1 MTRSGDEH
9 TGCHMTKKKDDKT
22 EPHQS
27 LEATLLSLV
36 RPKMTPKE
44 LLKEARRA
52 HPDASKKDVIRAAF
66 RTVIAAADTDAEKAL
81 LLQDFAIKG
90 RAGDE

>member
-1 MTRSGDEH
+1 
-9 TGCHMTKKKDDKT
+9 MTKKKDDKD
-22 EPHQS
+22 EPQQS

-36 RPKMTPKE
+36 RPRMTPKE
-44 LLKEARRA
+44 LLKETRKA

-66 RTVIAAADTDAEKAL
+66 RTVIAAADTDAEKAI

-90 RAGDE
+90 RGGDE

>member
-1 MTRSGDEH
+1 LGD
-9 TGCHMTKKKDDKT
+9 KRVSKSKSDKDG
-22 EPHQS
+22 EQPI
-27 LEATLLSLV
+27 EATLLALV

-44 LLKEARRA
+44 LLKEARKA
-52 HPDASKKDVIRAAF
+52 HPDASKKEIIRAAF

>member
-1 MTRSGDEH
+1 
-9 TGCHMTKKKDDKT
+9 MTKKKDDKD

-27 LEATLLSLV
+27 LEVTLLNLV

-44 LLKEARRA
+44 LLKEARKA
-52 HPDASKKDVIRAAF
+52 HPDASKKDIIRAAF
-66 RTVIAAADTDAEKAL
+66 RTVIASVDTDSEKAL

-90 RAGDE
+90 RAGEE

>member
-1 MTRSGDEH
+1 MG
-9 TGCHMTKKKDDKT
+9 KDDKRAKDAGG
-22 EPHQS
+22 S
-27 LEATLLSLV
+27 IEATLLQLAK
-36 RPKMTPKE
+36 PKMTPKE
-44 LLKEARRA
+44 LLRATRKA
-52 HPDASKKDVIRAAF
+52 HPDASKKEIIRAAF

>member
-1 MTRSGDEH
+1 MLSAAER
-9 TGCHMTKKKDDKT
+9 TGVPMSKEKTDK
-22 EPHQS
+22 QS
-27 LEATLLSLV
+27 EQPIEATLLSLA

-44 LLKEARRA
+44 LLKEARKA
-52 HPDASKKDVIRAAF
+52 HPEASKKDIIRAAF

-81 LLQDFAIKG
+81 LLQDFAIRG

>member
-1 MTRSGDEH
+1 
-9 TGCHMTKKKDDKT
+9 MTKKKDDKD
-22 EPHQS
+22 EPQQS
-27 LEATLLSLV
+27 LEVTLLSLV

-44 LLKEARRA
+44 LLKEARKA
-52 HPDASKKDVIRAAF
+52 HPDASKKEIIRAAF

>member
-1 MTRSGDEH
+1 
-9 TGCHMTKKKDDKT
+9 MTKKKDDKD
-22 EPHQS
+22 EPQQS
-27 LEATLLSLV
+27 LEQTLLSLV

-44 LLKEARRA
+44 LLKEARKA

-90 RAGDE
+90 RGDE